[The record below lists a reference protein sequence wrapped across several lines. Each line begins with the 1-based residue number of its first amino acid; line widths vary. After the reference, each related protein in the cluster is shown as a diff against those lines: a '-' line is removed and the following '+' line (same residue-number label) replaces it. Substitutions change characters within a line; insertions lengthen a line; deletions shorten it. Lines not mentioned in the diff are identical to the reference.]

1 MKIVIVG
8 GGIMGLG
15 IGWYL
20 ARAGQ
25 EVEILERGEAG
36 RGASWA
42 AGGMLAPHA
51 ESEPGEESLTPL
63 LVEGLRRWPDFVKEL
78 EAETGMS
85 VDYRQDG
92 ALLVALDQDDA
103 RKFRFWYEFLRD
115 LKQPVE
121 WLSGYEVRKME
132 PYLSRSAVAAIWS
145 PHDYHVNN
153 QLVVLALRKAFEQA
167 GGRLREHTPVE
178 EVVISNGRVQGVR
191 AGGEMVEADVVVI
204 AAGAWSRDLPGLPES
219 VRPPVRPVKGQVV
232 ILQMPPDEPLLQRVV
247 WCVDAYLVPRSNGHL
262 LVGATVEEVGFD
274 PHLTA
279 GGVYHLLRRAWE
291 LLPAVYDLPI
301 VDMLVG
307 FRPTSRDDA
316 PILGPTEVEG
326 LVMATGHHRNG
337 ILLAPITAQT
347 VSHFIL
353 TGELPPE
360 IRPFTLERFHKAVS
374 A

>member
-1 MKIVIVG
+1 MRVAIVG
-8 GGIMGLG
+8 GGIIGLG

-25 EVEILERGEAG
+25 DVVILERGEAG
-36 RGASWA
+36 RGASWV

-51 ESEPGEESLTPL
+51 ESEPGEEKLLPL

-78 EAETGMS
+78 EAEAGMS

-103 RKFRFWYEFLRD
+103 RKYRFWYEFLRD

-153 QLVVLALRKAFEQA
+153 QLVVLALKRAFEGA

-178 EVVISNGRVQGVR
+178 EVLISGGRVRGVR
-191 AGGEMVEADVVVI
+191 TKGETLEADVVVV

-232 ILQMPPDEPLLQRVV
+232 ILQMPEGEPLLRRVV

-360 IRPFTLERFHKAVS
+360 IRPFTLDRFKS
-374 A
+374 